1 MLIFPLKLASKESY
15 AKKKPTLTDSAR
27 AMISNQKKIASLA
40 FQESTHRLA
49 MHTFQQSVN
58 FSYQFISF
66 DVKN

>member
-1 MLIFPLKLASKESY
+1 MLIFSLKLDSKESNS
-15 AKKKPTLTDSAR
+15 KQKPTLTDPAR
-27 AMISNQKKIASLA
+27 AMISNQLKSASLA